1 MQQTRMERETG
12 SIFKNYQL
20 LQQEMEPT
28 SNSILN
34 NINSSLGASQSSNGT
49 GGENEHT
56 EMNVTTTTSNAC
68 TGGGGGGGTFNLS
81 LPGLGLE
88 QRMID
93 FLNEGSFNFNFFR
106 ILENN
111 KN

>member
-34 NINSSLGASQSSNGT
+34 NINSSLGANQSSN
-49 GGENEHT
+49 
-56 EMNVTTTTSNAC
+56 
-68 TGGGGGGGTFNLS
+68 GGGGGGGNEHTETSLSSTANVSTSGGGGGTVNLS

-88 QRMID
+88 QEMID
-93 FLNEGSFNFNFFR
+93 FLNEG
-106 ILENN
+106 LV
-111 KN
+111 